1 MGSRLRALRTLK
13 NVPAK
18 KIAETLNITIDS
30 YYLKERGKNRFTL
43 DEAKKIADMLK
54 MSIEEVFY
62 STSNI

>member
-43 DEAKKIADMLK
+43 DEAKKISDILK

>member
-30 YYLKERGKNRFTL
+30 YYLKERGKNRFAL
-43 DEAKKIADMLK
+43 DEAKKIADILE